1 LGYFQLPTAEKRP
14 SSLSV
19 LEVDDPKLSVLLHL
33 MTPMTSIEPELE
45 SPLARPLVQQKSVA
59 AEILGEVGSAKSA
72 TEGMLLSNM
81 EHNGPYP
88 FHSTV
93 CPQTP
98 PPNALNVAI
107 HCRYTNYCLFCI
119 F

>member
-1 LGYFQLPTAEKRP
+1 MKSLQLPTAEKRP

-45 SPLARPLVQQKSVA
+45 SPLARPLMQQKSVA

-72 TEGMLLSNM
+72 TEGMLLANM
-81 EHNGPYP
+81 ELNGQ
-88 FHSTV
+88 HT
-93 CPQTP
+93 
-98 PPNALNVAI
+98 
-107 HCRYTNYCLFCI
+107 HTNSHKTFNQYMELI
-119 F
+119 VLLVNDVEI